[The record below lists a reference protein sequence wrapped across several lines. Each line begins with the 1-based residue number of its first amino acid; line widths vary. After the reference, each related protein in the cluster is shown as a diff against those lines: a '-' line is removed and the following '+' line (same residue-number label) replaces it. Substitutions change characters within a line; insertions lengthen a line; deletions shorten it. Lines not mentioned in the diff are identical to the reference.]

1 MIDINF
7 IPHPLQG
14 TPYGMALDLTVIL
27 AISCWVLSV
36 VTREYSWVD
45 RIWSICPGIYCLLV
59 TADADFS
66 SARLNIMTVLVL
78 AWGARL
84 TFNYARKGGFQAGGE
99 DYRWKV
105 MRERLGPARFQILNL
120 VFIAPGQLLIVWLF
134 TSPIHQAWSGRGQ
147 PLNLLDAVAVTLFV
161 IFFIVEAAADEQMWR
176 FQQEKK
182 RRIRAREPVEQPFT
196 TAGLFRYCRHPAYT
210 CEMGMWYVFYL
221 FAVAATGQWVHWT
234 GLGFIALTLLFF
246 GSTRLGESISLS
258 RYPSYRGYQASV
270 PRFIPFTRIGCIA
283 QDSRTATDYFHQ

>member
-14 TPYGMALDLTVIL
+14 TPYGTALDLAILL
-27 AISCWVLSV
+27 AIACWVLSV
-36 VTREYSWVD
+36 LTREYSWVD
-45 RIWSICPGIYCLLV
+45 RIWPICPGIYCLLV
-59 TADADFS
+59 AADADFS

-84 TFNYARKGGFQAGGE
+84 TFNFARKGGFRPGNE

-105 MRERLGPARFQILNL
+105 MRERLGPVRFQILNF

-134 TSPIHQAWSGRGQ
+134 TSPIHQAWTGRGQ
-147 PLNLLDAVAVTLFV
+147 PLNYLDIIAITLFV
-161 IFFIVEAAADEQMWR
+161 ILFVIEAAADEQMWR

-182 RRIRAREPVEQPFT
+182 RRIKTGEPVLRPFIT
-196 TAGLFRYCRHPAYT
+196 SGLFRFCRHPAYT

-234 GLGFIALTLLFF
+234 GLGFIALTLVFF
-246 GSTRLGESISLS
+246 GSTRLAETISLS
-258 RYPSYRGYQASV
+258 RYPSYRDYQAST
-270 PRFIPFTRIGCIA
+270 PRLIPFTRLGCIEK
-283 QDSRTATDYFHQ
+283 DNRYRS